1 MSFTTIT
8 QTLDSRRSQ
17 VWLLHGAGNSNTAI
31 AKVVGVSVTTVRR
44 WINQGEPNPLDNSKK
59 PGRNARLSNEDLRSL
74 GMFLQTE
81 AEQAEA
87 HELPWGYSQIAACIK
102 RKFNI
107 TYHKAYIPQVLRRVR
122 DAQLRNTADAFA
134 TSNTL
139 TLYLGNSLE
148 VLKTLPSA
156 SIDCIVTSPPYYGQR
171 DYGVPDQIGL
181 EELPQLY
188 IRRLVAIFYEAK
200 RILKPTGSLWVN
212 LGDTYWSGKGRP
224 SGPDKKQK
232 HRRFLRPQDRS
243 GPRPLCTPKQ
253 LLLIP
258 HRFAIAMQDDGWIVR
273 NDNVWSKV
281 NPTPDPAEDRSAAAH
296 EYMFHF
302 VLQRKYYYNF
312 DAVAVPSN
320 GERPFKSPPSV
331 WQIPIS
337 PNFKKHIAVFPEAL
351 VRIPILAT
359 LPPGGVLLDPF
370 CGSGTAL
377 NYAVA
382 QGDGRRA
389 IGIDISQAALAEA
402 KILLID
408 KITY

>member
-1 MSFTTIT
+1 MSFSPVK
-8 QTLDSRRSQ
+8 QPLDSRRNQ
-17 VWLLHGAGNSNTAI
+17 VWLLHVAGITNTTI
-31 AKVVGVSVTTVRR
+31 AKDVGVSVTTVRR
-44 WINQGEPNPLDNSKK
+44 WIHQGEPNFTDERKRS
-59 PGRNARLSNEDLRSL
+59 GRNARLGDEDLRLL
-74 GMFLQTE
+74 GTMLQIE
-81 AEQAEA
+81 AEQAEVN
-87 HELPWGYSQIAACIK
+87 ELPWGYTQIVACIE
-102 RKFNI
+102 REFNT
-107 TYHKAYIPQVLRRVR
+107 TYHKSYIPQMLRRVR
-122 DAQLRNTADAFA
+122 DAQLRHTADAFA
-134 TSNTL
+134 TSNSV
-139 TLYLGNSLE
+139 TLYLGNALD
-148 VLKTLPSA
+148 VLKKLPSA

-188 IRRLVAIFYEAK
+188 INRLVAIFQEAK
-200 RILKPTGSLWVN
+200 RTLKPTGSLWVN

-312 DAVAVPSN
+312 GAVAVPSN
-320 GERPFKSPPSV
+320 GERPLKSPSSV

-377 NYAVA
+377 NYAVT

-389 IGIDISQAALAEA
+389 IGIDISETALEEA
-402 KILLID
+402 VQLTKGNT
-408 KITY
+408 K